1 MSMEDAVKRSINL
14 GIKGLAFT
22 DHFDVDAPGDNN
34 RFNFD
39 PHKQQSRIDELRLR
53 FPSFEILKGIEL
65 GLQAGSLDKAN
76 TLAGSHNFDTIIASI
91 HFVDGEDPYHGDF
104 YSRNSPKEAYKK
116 YILNMYECV
125 NNFRNF
131 DILGHF
137 DYIVRYSPYK
147 EKSLSMKEYGDELD
161 SVLRVL
167 ASGGK
172 ALEIN
177 TNTYR
182 ERGGR
187 TPVLDKSVLIRFREL
202 GGEFVSM
209 GSDAHD
215 LERIGENFEPFTAFV
230 KHCGFGYITHFKGR
244 KNICIKI
251 E

>member
-1 MSMEDAVKRSINL
+1 MSMESAIKRSINL
-14 GIKGLAFT
+14 GIRGLAFT

-39 PHKQQSRIDELRLR
+39 PQEQQKQIDELRLK
-53 FPSFEILKGIEL
+53 FPLSEILKGIEL
-65 GLQAGSLDKAN
+65 GLQSGSLDKAK
-76 TLAGSHNFDTIIASI
+76 TLAGSYSFDSIIASI
-91 HFVDGEDPYHGDF
+91 HFINGEDPYHGDF
-104 YSRNSPKEAYKK
+104 YFRNSPKEAYKK

-125 NNFRNF
+125 SNFPSF

-147 EKSLSMKEYGDELD
+147 EKSLTMKEYGDELD
-161 SVLRVL
+161 AVLKVL
-167 ASGGK
+167 ASNGK

-202 GGEFVSM
+202 GGEFISM

-215 LERIGENFEPFTAFV
+215 TDRIGENFEPFTAFV
-230 KHCGFGYITHFKGR
+230 KSCGFGYITHFKGR
-244 KNICIKI
+244 KNVSLKI

>member
-1 MSMEDAVKRSINL
+1 MESAIRKSINL
-14 GIKGLAFT
+14 GIGGLAFT
-22 DHFDVDAPGDNN
+22 DHFDVDAPGDND

-39 PHKQQSRIDELRLR
+39 PHKQQGCIDELRNR
-53 FPSFEILKGIEL
+53 FPSSEILKGIEL
-65 GLQAGSLDKAN
+65 GLQAGSLDKAG
-76 TLAGSHNFDTIIASI
+76 TLAGSYNFDSIIASI

-104 YSRNSPKEAYKK
+104 YSRNSPKDAYIK
-116 YILNMYECV
+116 YILNINKCISD
-125 NNFRNF
+125 FRNF

-147 EKSLSMKEYGDELD
+147 EKSLTMKDYGDELD
-161 SVLRVL
+161 AVLKSL
-167 ASGGK
+167 AMGGK

-202 GGEFVSM
+202 GGEFISM

-230 KHCGFGYITHFKGR
+230 KNCGFGYITHFKER
-244 KNICIKI
+244 KNICLKI